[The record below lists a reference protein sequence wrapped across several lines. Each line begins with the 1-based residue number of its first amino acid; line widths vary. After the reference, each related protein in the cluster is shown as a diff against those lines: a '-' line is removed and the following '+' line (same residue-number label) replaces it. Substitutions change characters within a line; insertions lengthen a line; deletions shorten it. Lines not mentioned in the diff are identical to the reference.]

1 MPDSLL
7 GGNIDR
13 QCPCAFSA
21 QESKPG
27 LQVLPHLHTH
37 PPGPCTEQIAL
48 LCGFRICFPSWAQ
61 IPPHLFNQLCCRL
74 NKNCIDELQVLLH
87 ILLFLAGNS
96 FAEAKPK
103 AIFSAFFLFREIFP
117 VNTRYKALSN
127 FLLQCRVLHI

>member
-27 LQVLPHLHTH
+27 LQVLPRLHTH
-37 PPGPCTEQIAL
+37 PPGPCIEQIAL
-48 LCGFRICFPSWAQ
+48 LCGSRIRFPSWTQ

-74 NKNCIDELQVLLH
+74 NKNCIDELQVLYTFCYSWQEIPLQKQNPKPFLV
-87 ILLFLAGNS
+87 LLFVSWKLPCKHKVQSLVKFS
-96 FAEAKPK
+96 FKM
-103 AIFSAFFLFREIFP
+103 
-117 VNTRYKALSN
+117 
-127 FLLQCRVLHI
+127 